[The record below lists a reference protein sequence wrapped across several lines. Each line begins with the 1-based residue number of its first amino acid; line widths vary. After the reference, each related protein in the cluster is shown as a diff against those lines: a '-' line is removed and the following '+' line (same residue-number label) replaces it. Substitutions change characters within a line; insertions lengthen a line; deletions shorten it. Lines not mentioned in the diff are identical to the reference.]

1 MVSSLE
7 APAQRVGVSQGWPS
21 GRLEHLLMNRDL
33 PRTIVD
39 ATLLKKHGYGLE
51 AIKRLRAG
59 RSIIIGE
66 GNIIIEEFPDGRRQQ
81 MDVDQDNRPVK
92 VRDLPPAPWA
102 GELT

>member
-1 MVSSLE
+1 MLVSFE
-7 APAQRVGVSQGWPS
+7 KI
-21 GRLEHLLMNRDL
+21 
-33 PRTIVD
+33 RTVVD

-66 GNIIIEEFPDGRRQQ
+66 GQMIVEEFPDGRRQQ

>member
-1 MVSSLE
+1 MSL
-7 APAQRVGVSQGWPS
+7 
-21 GRLEHLLMNRDL
+21 
-33 PRTIVD
+33 
-39 ATLLKKHGYGLE
+39 
-51 AIKRLRAG
+51 RLRAG